1 MFAIN
6 YLVSF
11 YKIHKFL
18 DFSSKVLFHNSY
30 ILPRID
36 YCLSICGDAPMDTL
50 LRLFRL
56 QKRVARLILDVDN
69 DTSSAIV
76 FRQIKWMSIFQMYL
90 FYQKCILLFNIVN
103 DFSPQ
108 YLKKLFVYVSQNSLY
123 NLRNTDQC
131 ILNVPFPKLLIFGT
145 CYHRM
150 SGMLL
155 VYLFLN

>member
-1 MFAIN
+1 
-6 YLVSF
+6 
-11 YKIHKFL
+11 
-18 DFSSKVLFHNSY
+18 
-30 ILPRID
+30 
-36 YCLSICGDAPMDTL
+36 MDTL

-131 ILNVPFPKLLIFGT
+131 ILNVPFPKLSLFKKSLQYRGAHIWN
-145 CYHRM
+145 
-150 SGMLL
+150 MLPQDVRNAPSL
-155 VYLFLN
+155 SVFKLKCKLFIHENVPFYTKVSF